1 MNEVVAGHVQL
12 NWNPNDSC
20 CWQVSRFI
28 SSLKYHKRELEKKD
42 GIDPWSTNLGLLMEA
57 AATNWYPSS
66 NANIS

>member
-42 GIDPWSTNLGLLMEA
+42 GIDPWSTNLGLLM
-57 AATNWYPSS
+57 
-66 NANIS
+66 